1 MNRERPGRWNEE
13 DAMLPLWRKRTDQHG
28 RAYKKSQLQAQLYV
42 NRRQCALTEA
52 VLNALP
58 SLAKLRPSLLWTSP
72 LEGEKFAEY
81 HDGPFL
87 KAIGRPKLKAALAN
101 FWPSGGPRWDALA
114 GAVAAE
120 PITAVPRHIALA

>member
-1 MNRERPGRWNEE
+1 MNRERPGHWNKE

-28 RAYKKSQLQAQLYV
+28 RVYKKSQLQAQLYV

-52 VLNALP
+52 VL
-58 SLAKLRPSLLWTSP
+58 
-72 LEGEKFAEY
+72 
-81 HDGPFL
+81 
-87 KAIGRPKLKAALAN
+87 N